1 MKLIFENWQRF
12 LEGEV
17 IDINHLLPQEPEIDY
32 GPSEEEQE
40 SLQLVIK
47 IEDAAANRLAELHG
61 GHTEVPIEKINAL
74 EKIIGDL
81 EGLLKSETNI

>member
-1 MKLIFENWQRF
+1 MKRIFENWRKL

-17 IDINHLLPQEPEIDY
+17 IDISHLLPQEPEIDY

-47 IEDAAANRLAELHG
+47 IEDITANRLAELHG
-61 GHTEVPIEKINAL
+61 GHGEIPIEKINAL
-74 EKIIGDL
+74 EKIIDEL
-81 EGLLKSETNI
+81 EGLLKT